1 MQRALLTALA
11 ILVAASTAD
20 AQEPGLVR
28 KLVTTIVRDVKQ
40 LPSKDNLPILLDGA
54 VLAVCVYPVDE
65 ITTDGASSS
74 KILKASFA
82 GFGKAIGREWVQ
94 GGGALGAYIAGR
106 LWNNDRLV
114 AASGDLIEA
123 QLVAVAV
130 TQAAKFAV
138 QRTRPDGEAR
148 SFPSGHASAAFA
160 TAAALHR
167 HYGRK
172 ISIPAYAIAAY
183 TSASRLQ
190 ANSHYAS
197 DVIAGAALGIA
208 IGRTA
213 TLNVGARRLQ
223 IAPAPVSGGVA
234 IVAAVH

>member
-1 MQRALLTALA
+1 MHRLALVAVA
-11 ILVAASTAD
+11 ILAAGSRAE

-40 LPSKDNLPILLDGA
+40 LPSKDNLPILLNGA
-54 VLAVCVYPVDE
+54 ALAIGVHPIDE
-65 ITTDGASSS
+65 VATHGASSS

-82 GFGKAIGREWVQ
+82 GYGKAVGREWAQ
-94 GGGALGAYIAGR
+94 GGVALGAYIAGR
-106 LWNNDRLV
+106 LWSNERLV

-123 QLVAVAV
+123 QLVSAAV
-130 TQAAKFAV
+130 TQATKFVV

-160 TAAALHR
+160 TAAVLHR

-172 ISIPAYAIAAY
+172 VSLPAYAIAVY

-213 TLNVGARRLQ
+213 TIDVGRHRLQ
-223 IAPAPVSGGVA
+223 IAPAPVSGGIAV
-234 IVAAVH
+234 VAAVH